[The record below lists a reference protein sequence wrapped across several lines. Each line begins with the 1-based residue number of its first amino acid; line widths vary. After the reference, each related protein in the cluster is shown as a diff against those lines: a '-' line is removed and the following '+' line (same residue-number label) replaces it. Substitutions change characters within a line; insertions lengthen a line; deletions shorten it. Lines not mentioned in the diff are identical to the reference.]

1 MLALCAMK
9 LPPTSG
15 ESISVPPHFFPYGP
29 DVGDQELPRVDNIHT
44 YVAFP
49 SEFQYQGRTFDG
61 FDVSIII
68 RPCLCMETI
77 SVCVH

>member
-15 ESISVPPHFFPYGP
+15 SVPAHFFPYGP
-29 DVGDQELPRVDNIHT
+29 DVGDQALQRVDGT
-44 YVAFP
+44 RATLAFP
-49 SEFQYQGRTFDG
+49 SAFHYQGSTLDR

-77 SVCVH
+77 SVCVL

>member
-15 ESISVPPHFFPYGP
+15 ESISVPANFFPYGP
-29 DVGDQELPRVDNIHT
+29 DVGDQALRRVDGAWT
-44 YVAFP
+44 TVVFP
-49 SEFQYQGRTFDG
+49 SAFQYQGSTFDG
-61 FDVSIII
+61 FNVSIII